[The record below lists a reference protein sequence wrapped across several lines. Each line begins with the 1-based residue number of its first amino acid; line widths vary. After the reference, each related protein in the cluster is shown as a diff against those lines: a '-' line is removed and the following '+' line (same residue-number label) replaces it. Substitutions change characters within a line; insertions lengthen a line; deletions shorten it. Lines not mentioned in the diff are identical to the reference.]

1 MLSRLRN
8 SGYNILILC
17 LTLGAVVFALLALL
31 QTRPAPQA
39 AAQPAIPAA
48 NSETPIPLYTV
59 RAVGN
64 QVLIYQTGFE
74 QPVIVTEI
82 DLRSLPDA
90 DQAALRKGIVLGDAI
105 ALAHLLEDYD
115 G

>member
-8 SGYNILILC
+8 SGYNLLILC
-17 LTLGAVVFALLALL
+17 LTLSAVVFALAALL

-39 AAQPAIPAA
+39 AAQPSVPAA
-48 NSETPIPLYTV
+48 SSSPIPLYTV

-64 QVLIYQTGFE
+64 RVVIYQTGLE

-90 DQAALRKGIVLGDAI
+90 DQAALRKGITLADAT